1 MVNLAANSGPNT
13 PETPVTARLHRC
25 FSRAAAA
32 AVPPPG
38 TPLSDYSSALIRTPD
53 LHLE

>member
-13 PETPVTARLHRC
+13 PETSVTAPSIPAASRHR
-25 FSRAAAA
+25 A
-32 AVPPPG
+32 PPPQPG